1 MEQPIT
7 TSEAPPEW
15 EEIRPILD
23 EALES
28 LDEADREALLLRYF
42 KQQSLRAIGLA
53 LGVSDDAAQKRI
65 SRAIERLRGFF
76 VSRGVVVSASGLAA
90 VISANAVQVAPTGLA
105 IGCLCSATLGVATHA
120 TCYTATATKAIA
132 MTTLQKTIVTATIIA
147 ITGTG
152 IYERHRASTCRS
164 QAQELQHQHTELANR
179 IQQLMREHDSTIQQL
194 AALRDENE
202 SLRGAFATFG
212 KNSPSAAEVSSA
224 NELGDNDDP
233 TVSAARSWLARVE
246 TLKEQLRQ
254 TPSWDIP
261 ELQFLTA
268 NDWLD
273 ATKNVDLATSD
284 DIRKALSQLR
294 SSAKEKFSE
303 MLRDALSQYSRDTAR
318 EFPTDLSELMGY
330 FAHPVDDA
338 LLQRYEIVPASSLL
352 IEGPVGDWAITERT
366 PVDGQYDDR
375 WSTLSGVSQKV
386 DFRRSIELGLERA
399 TLEFAAANNGER
411 PTTYEQLLP
420 FLRTQAERTAIEGM
434 IQRGTGEQTGQ

>member
-1 MEQPIT
+1 VLGDSRRGNT
-7 TSEAPPEW
+7 
-15 EEIRPILD
+15 RHL
-23 EALES
+23 LHCHCHES
-28 LDEADREALLLRYF
+28 DSHD
-42 KQQSLRAIGLA
+42 
-53 LGVSDDAAQKRI
+53 
-65 SRAIERLRGFF
+65 
-76 VSRGVVVSASGLAA
+76 
-90 VISANAVQVAPTGLA
+90 
-105 IGCLCSATLGVATHA
+105 
-120 TCYTATATKAIA
+120 YTAENDRDCDHRC
-132 MTTLQKTIVTATIIA
+132 A

-152 IYERHRASTCRS
+152 IYERHRASTWRS
-164 QAQELQHQHTELANR
+164 QAQELQQQRTELANR

-202 SLRGAFATFG
+202 SLRGDFATFG

-224 NELGDNDDP
+224 RESGDNDDP

-261 ELQFLTA
+261 ELQFLTTI
-268 NDWLD
+268 DWLD

-303 MLRDALSQYSRDTAR
+303 MLRDALSQYSLATGR

-330 FAHPVDDA
+330 FAHPVDEA
-338 LLQRYEIVPASSLL
+338 LLQRYEIVPASSLPMR
-352 IEGPVGDWAITERT
+352 GDPVGDWVITERT

-375 WSTLSGVSQKV
+375 WSTLSGVSFKI
-386 DFRRSIELGLERA
+386 DFRKSIELGLERA
-399 TLEFAAANNGER
+399 TLEFAAANNGEG

-434 IQRGTGEQTGQ
+434 IRRGTGEQTGH